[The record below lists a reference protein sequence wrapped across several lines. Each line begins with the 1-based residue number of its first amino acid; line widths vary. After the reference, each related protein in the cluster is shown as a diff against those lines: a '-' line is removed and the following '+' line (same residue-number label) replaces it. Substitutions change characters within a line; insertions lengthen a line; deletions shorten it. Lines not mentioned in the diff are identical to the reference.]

1 MKLFIQIHTINIIK
15 VCILLRVI
23 CIILIWQSDVIVE
36 DNLTHY
42 YLDQEIQFNI
52 QNVVYDFT
60 TTNYN
65 RSMFGITSICG
76 TIYK

>member
-42 YLDQEIQFNI
+42 YLDQEI
-52 QNVVYDFT
+52 Y
-60 TTNYN
+60 
-65 RSMFGITSICG
+65 SKCGI
-76 TIYK
+76 